1 MNDAAGGNE
10 RSDMKKGSD
19 SHGMSRDS
27 DGHRT
32 PGLKRREF
40 LAVGALP
47 LAAALGPANL
57 VAWREAGVTPSPQ
70 QPIRVGLI
78 GAGANARAVH
88 IPGFQRIPECQIV
101 AVANRSL
108 ESSQR
113 VADEFDIPRAYADWR
128 ELLDDDSIDAVCIG
142 TWPYMHRTL
151 TVAALESGK
160 HVLCQARMA
169 NTAQEARDMLDAS
182 LRHPDL
188 VSQLVPTSMS
198 YRIDN
203 VLKRMI
209 SDGFLGE
216 ILSVELQRLQ
226 TRFPAVGGDLD
237 WRHDTEFSGY
247 NTLNIGAS
255 YEAMM
260 RWLGRS
266 NRVMAMSKIH
276 VPYRRN
282 GRGDLSSVGIPDH
295 VDILFELASG
305 AQVHMRASETTGLS
319 TGNQT
324 WIYGSEGTIHVD
336 RRQNVFAGRRGDS
349 ELARVPNP
357 REEQAYYRVEEEF
370 INAIRG
376 VEEIT
381 MAPFETG
388 VHYMEWTEAVHRSSQ
403 TGQAVYLPL

>member
-1 MNDAAGGNE
+1 
-10 RSDMKKGSD
+10 MKKD
-19 SHGMSRDS
+19 FDDRP
-27 DGHRT
+27 T

-40 LAVGALP
+40 LAVGTLP
-47 LAAALGPANL
+47 LVAALGPANL
-57 VAWREAGVTPSPQ
+57 VGRREADASRSPQ

-88 IPGFQRIPECQIV
+88 IPGFQRIPDCQIA
-101 AVANRSL
+101 AVANRSM
-108 ESSQR
+108 ESSRR
-113 VADEFDIPRAYADWR
+113 VTDEFNIPRAYAGWR
-128 ELLDDDSIDAVCIG
+128 DLLDDDSIDAVCIG

-182 LRHPDL
+182 LRPPEL
-188 VSQLVPTSMS
+188 ISQLVPTSPT

-209 SDGFLGE
+209 NDGFLGE

-226 TRFPAVGGDLD
+226 TRFPTVDGDLD
-237 WRHDTEFSGY
+237 WRHDVAFSGY

-266 NRVMAMSKIH
+266 NHVMAMSKVH

-282 GRGDLSSVGIPDH
+282 GSGDLTSVGVADH
-295 VDILFELASG
+295 VDILFELAGG

-319 TGNQT
+319 TGNHT

-349 ELARVPNP
+349 ELAQVPNP
-357 REEQAYYRVEEEF
+357 REAQAYYRVEEEF

-376 VEEIT
+376 IERIT

-388 VHYMEWTEAVHRSSQ
+388 VHYMEWTEAVYRSSQ
-403 TGQAVYLPL
+403 TGQAMYLPL

>member
-1 MNDAAGGNE
+1 
-10 RSDMKKGSD
+10 MKKD
-19 SHGMSRDS
+19 FDDRP
-27 DGHRT
+27 T

-40 LAVGALP
+40 LAVGTLP
-47 LAAALGPANL
+47 LVAALGPANL
-57 VAWREAGVTPSPQ
+57 VGRREADASRSPQ

-88 IPGFQRIPECQIV
+88 IPGFQRIPECQIA
-101 AVANRSL
+101 AVANRSM
-108 ESSQR
+108 ESSRR
-113 VADEFDIPRAYADWR
+113 VTDEFNIPRAYADWR
-128 ELLDDDSIDAVCIG
+128 DLLDDDSIDAVCIG

-182 LRHPDL
+182 LRHPEL
-188 VSQLVPTSMS
+188 ISQLVPTSQT

-209 SDGFLGE
+209 NDGFLGE

-226 TRFPAVGGDLD
+226 TRFPTVDGDLD
-237 WRHDTEFSGY
+237 WRHDVAFSGY

-266 NRVMAMSKIH
+266 NHVMAMSKVH

-282 GRGDLSSVGIPDH
+282 GSGDLTSVGVADH
-295 VDILFELASG
+295 VDILFELAGG

-319 TGNQT
+319 TGNHT

-349 ELARVPNP
+349 ELAQVPNP
-357 REEQAYYRVEEEF
+357 REAQAYYRVEEEF

-376 VEEIT
+376 IERIT

-388 VHYMEWTEAVHRSSQ
+388 VHYMEWTEAVYRSSQ
-403 TGQAVYLPL
+403 TGQAVYLLL

>member
-1 MNDAAGGNE
+1 
-10 RSDMKKGSD
+10 MKKD
-19 SHGMSRDS
+19 FDDRP
-27 DGHRT
+27 T

-40 LAVGALP
+40 LAVGTLP
-47 LAAALGPANL
+47 LVAALGPANL
-57 VAWREAGVTPSPQ
+57 VGRREADASRSPQ

-88 IPGFQRIPECQIV
+88 IPGFQRIPECQIA
-101 AVANRSL
+101 AVANRSM
-108 ESSQR
+108 ESSRR
-113 VADEFDIPRAYADWR
+113 VTDEFNIPRAYADWR
-128 ELLDDDSIDAVCIG
+128 DLLDDDSIDAVCIG

-182 LRHPDL
+182 LRHPEL
-188 VSQLVPTSMS
+188 ISQLVPTSQT

-209 SDGFLGE
+209 NDGFLGE

-226 TRFPAVGGDLD
+226 TRFPTVDGDLD
-237 WRHDTEFSGY
+237 WRHDVAFSGY

-266 NRVMAMSKIH
+266 NRVMAMSKVH

-282 GRGDLSSVGIPDH
+282 GSGDLTSVGVADH
-295 VDILFELASG
+295 VDILFELAGG

-319 TGNQT
+319 TGNHT

-349 ELARVPNP
+349 ELAQVPNP
-357 REEQAYYRVEEEF
+357 REAQAYYRVEEEF

-376 VEEIT
+376 IERIT

-388 VHYMEWTEAVHRSSQ
+388 VHYMEWTEAVYRSSQ
-403 TGQAVYLPL
+403 TGQAVYLLL